1 MQVFKECNVCNPYE
15 GRGGRCLTDS
25 GRGIS
30 QSLILFPA
38 FLNNQQNWALLTK
51 TRKGD
56 GLYMSIFVCLYIYI
70 YICLLV
76 CMCVIHNIC
85 ISIAFLQCCRS
96 KTVTLSGVKAPVSCK
111 SQQKEQNWSVEHN
124 RDNFSCLGMIF
135 PIHFL
140 HRHFKSF
147 CNKVF

>member
-1 MQVFKECNVCNPYE
+1 MCNPYE

-25 GRGIS
+25 GQGIR
-30 QSLILFPA
+30 QSLIFFPA
-38 FLNNQQNWALLTK
+38 FLNSQQNSVLLTK

-56 GLYMSIFVCLYIYI
+56 GLYVSIFFCLYIY
-70 YICLLV
+70 V
-76 CMCVIHNIC
+76 CWYACVIQNIC

-111 SQQKEQNWSVEHN
+111 SQQKEQNWSAEHN
-124 RDNFSCLGMIF
+124 RDHFSCLGMIC